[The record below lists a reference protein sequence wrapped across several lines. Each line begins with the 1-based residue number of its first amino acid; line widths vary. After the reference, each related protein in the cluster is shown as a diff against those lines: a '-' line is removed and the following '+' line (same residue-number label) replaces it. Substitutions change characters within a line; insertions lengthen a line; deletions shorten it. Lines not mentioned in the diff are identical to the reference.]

1 VVKNES
7 ESKASLV
14 EMIQTK
20 QEARDKFDIY
30 KMDSE
35 VKQTGNKS
43 KPIHVVDK
51 NNAEEFN
58 KFMLACI
65 WEKRI
70 PKNEILLM
78 DLAQNISILR

>member
-1 VVKNES
+1 MKNES
-7 ESKASLV
+7 DSKASLV

-20 QEARDKFDIY
+20 QEVRDKFDIY

-35 VKQTGNKS
+35 QKKEGLVGHKS
-43 KPIHVVDK
+43 KPIHVIDK

-78 DLAQNISILR
+78 DLA